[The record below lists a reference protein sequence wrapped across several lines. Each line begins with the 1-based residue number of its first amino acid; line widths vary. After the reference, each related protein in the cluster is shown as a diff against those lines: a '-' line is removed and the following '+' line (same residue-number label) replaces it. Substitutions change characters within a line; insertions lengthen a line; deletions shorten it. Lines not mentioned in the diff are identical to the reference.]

1 MCSTVDQAKIIEWG
15 ASRGGVG
22 PQPSKRLT
30 VLLDSCDSRPARE
43 VAERERDSAVKEAR
57 EK

>member
-1 MCSTVDQAKIIEWG
+1 MCSTVGQAKIIEWG
-15 ASRGGVG
+15 ASRGGG
-22 PQPSKRLT
+22 AQPSKRLT
-30 VLLDSCDSRPARE
+30 VLLDSCNSRPARE

>member
-1 MCSTVDQAKIIEWG
+1 MCSTVGQAKIIEWG
-15 ASRGGVG
+15 ASRGG

-30 VLLDSCDSRPARE
+30 VLLDSCNSRPARE